1 MDEREQTIKSVRQ
14 HPLGCWLKAICTL
27 GFYLPWWWMRRL
39 VVTNR
44 RVYMR
49 SGLLSKAERSIP
61 LSKVQDVTVRAGALG
76 RMLGYGTVRVE
87 SAGALT
93 TEIVATNV
101 SDPGGVRDAI
111 LSQVR

>member
-1 MDEREQTIKSVRQ
+1 
-14 HPLGCWLKAICTL
+14 
-27 GFYLPWWWMRRL
+27 
-39 VVTNR
+39 
-44 RVYMR
+44 
-49 SGLLSKAERSIP
+49 
-61 LSKVQDVTVRAGALG
+61 
-76 RMLGYGTVRVE
+76 VRVE